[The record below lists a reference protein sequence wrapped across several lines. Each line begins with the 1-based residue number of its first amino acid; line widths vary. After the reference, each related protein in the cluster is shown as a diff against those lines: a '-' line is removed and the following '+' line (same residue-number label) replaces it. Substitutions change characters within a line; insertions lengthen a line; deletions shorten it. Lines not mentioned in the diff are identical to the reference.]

1 MIETSPL
8 EPHRTLFPQRP
19 WSASQSVTLFWITT
33 AIVFAFSVGFTAD
46 GQAQPANPNP
56 TSDSAEEPRDDSV
69 GEGAAEEDTAGTDA
83 AGTDATSESDA
94 SNPTTASQAPSEEEP
109 AATLDAATET
119 VAERHARWLE
129 EVTPLISANERMLF
143 NSLKKDYQRDAF
155 IHQFWKV
162 RDPFPETSRNELKER
177 WPVRL
182 AEVKSKYQSLRDDR
196 ARILLIHGS
205 PVGGFK
211 VMCTKTRIPAE
222 VWIYDGSDQV
232 REPGVLIFLKP
243 RSRSAAT
250 VWNPASGGLVVEQVI
265 GRSRACI
272 NGSRLQQLV
281 SVVNANFDSYVRTLQ
296 RYLAKPKPRSQE
308 WVHTFVAYS
317 TDMPNGAVPLDG
329 NIDFAFPGRN
339 QLRTVVQGVVSVA
352 VQDAAVGEYASYR
365 SHDFLLTGEVL
376 RGEKLFENF
385 RYKFGFPEQQ
395 APGTIPLAFQRF
407 LRPGDYRFILKL
419 EDLNSK
425 NVLRREVA
433 LTVPSVDEVYDL
445 PVFQDPRTD
454 ELFAEATA
462 AIEAGETSLRLIPP
476 QTGLLTGLVRFD
488 TLVSGT
494 EIRRVRYYL
503 DDKFVLSRNRGPFSV
518 EMDLGSYP
526 DLHTLRAEALNEAGE
541 EVASDE
547 LLINSGGY
555 RFDIKLVE
563 PRKGKRYAN
572 SLRARAEVGLP
583 AGRTLERVE
592 FYLNETLAATL
603 YQEPYIHPI
612 VLPENETV
620 AYVRAVAYLPD
631 GNSTEDLVFINAPDY
646 LEELEIQF
654 VELYTTV
661 LDKQGRPVEG
671 LQKEQFDVLEDGSRQ
686 AIARFEK
693 VQNLPIH
700 VGILIDN
707 SASMVGTLGEVR
719 KAALGFFQQAIQPKD
734 RAAVITFNSFPH
746 LAVELTNDR
755 SALGSGLAGLVP
767 EGQTA
772 LYDSV
777 MFALYYFTGIK
788 GQRAI
793 LVLSDGRDESSRFE
807 FSETLEYARRA
818 GITIYSIGFRLNDFG
833 ARQKL
838 SRLAD
843 ETGGRSFYIQDIGEL
858 EPIYGLIQR
867 ELRSQY
873 LIAYQST
880 NTEDDQDFRSVDLK
894 VEDKSLTVKT
904 LSGYYP

>member
-1 MIETSPL
+1 MIETTHAKPHLKRCSLRRWYDPPSLAQLMAVVTIIVALGIVFSSASRAQAEDSSTLEAKGTAPSLASQPSGKSVAGRADEDETPSGL
-8 EPHRTLFPQRP
+8 EPSSAPSPGQTGTTDEA
-19 WSASQSVTLFWITT
+19 SASP
-33 AIVFAFSVGFTAD
+33 G
-46 GQAQPANPNP
+46 
-56 TSDSAEEPRDDSV
+56 SA
-69 GEGAAEEDTAGTDA
+69 GA
-83 AGTDATSESDA
+83 SEQ
-94 SNPTTASQAPSEEEP
+94 TI
-109 AATLDAATET
+109 
-119 VAERHARWLE
+119 AERHTRWLD
-129 EVTPLISANERMLF
+129 EVTPLISGPERLLF
-143 NSLKKDYQRDAF
+143 TSLKKDYQRDAF

-162 RDPFPETSRNELKER
+162 RDPFPKTSRNELKER
-177 WPVRL
+177 WPLRL
-182 AEVKSKYQSLRDDR
+182 AEARSKYESLSDDR
-196 ARILLIHGS
+196 ARILLVHGS
-205 PVGGFK
+205 PTGGFK

-232 REPGVLIFLKP
+232 REPGILIFLQTQA
-243 RSRSAAT
+243 RSAAR
-250 VWNPASGGLVVEQVI
+250 VWNPASGGLLVQQVI
-265 GRSRACI
+265 ERSRTCI

-281 SVVNANFDSYVRTLQ
+281 GLLNSNYDSYIRTLQ
-296 RYLAKPKPRSQE
+296 RYLSKPRPRSQE
-308 WVHTFVAYS
+308 WIHTFVAYS
-317 TDMPNGAVPLDG
+317 TDMPIGAESLDG
-329 NIDFAFPGRN
+329 NIEFAFPGRN
-339 QLRTVVQGVVSVA
+339 QHRTVVQGVISIP
-352 VQDAAVGEYASYR
+352 VQDATVGEYASYR

-376 RGEKLFENF
+376 RDETLFENF
-385 RYKFGFPEQQ
+385 RYKFGFPEQA

-407 LRPGDYRFILKL
+407 LRPGDYQVILKL
-419 EDLNSK
+419 EDLNSER
-425 NVLRREVA
+425 VLRHVLE
-433 LTVPSVDEVYDL
+433 LNVPQVDGVYEL
-445 PVFQDPRTD
+445 PIFQDPRTV
-454 ELFAEATA
+454 ELFEEATA

-476 QTGLLTGLVRFD
+476 QSGLQTGLVRFD
-488 TLVSGT
+488 TLVSGD
-494 EIRRVRYYL
+494 EIQKIRFFL
-503 DDKFVLSRNRGPFSV
+503 DDKFVLAKNRPPFSV

-526 DLHTLRAEALNEAGE
+526 DIHTLRAEAYNEAGV
-541 EVASDE
+541 EVAADE

-555 RFDIKLVE
+555 RFDINLVE

-572 SLRARAEVGLP
+572 SLRARAEVELP

-603 YQEPYIHPI
+603 YQEPYVHPI

-671 LQKEQFDVLEDGSRQ
+671 LQKEQFDVEEDGSRQ
-686 AIARFEK
+686 TIARFEN
-693 VQNLPIH
+693 VEDLPIH

-746 LAVELTNDR
+746 LAVELTNDKR
-755 SALGSGLAGLVP
+755 TLGSGLAGLVP

-793 LVLSDGRDESSRFE
+793 LVLSDGRDESSRFD

-818 GITIYSIGFRLNDFG
+818 GITIYSIGFRLQDLG

-838 SRLAD
+838 SKLAD

-880 NTEDDQDFRSVDLK
+880 NTEEDQDFRTVDLK
-894 VEDKSLTVKT
+894 VDDKSLIVKT